1 VRLIRYWMPHPRSIK
16 VLLTGRVRSRAFNV
30 PVQLRFPQAP
40 SLKLSTVMRR
50 RLFAAIS
57 AFVILTLA
65 DTRVADAQTYR
76 VINTRG
82 PVSVSCGAY
91 QRPVVHYVWSGGY
104 RHERVTCVN
113 RGYVRGRPVRHY
125 VYVRRHRP
133 WQTTAAVIGGST
145 AAGAGIG
152 AIAGGRKG
160 AAIGA
165 LVGGGAGTAYEV
177 HKRHQYRHRYRRVVR
192 YYR

>member
-1 VRLIRYWMPHPRSIK
+1 MR
-16 VLLTGRVRSRAFNV
+16 
-30 PVQLRFPQAP
+30 
-40 SLKLSTVMRR
+40 LKL
-50 RLFAAIS
+50 LAAIS
-57 AFVILTLA
+57 AFVIFAGTA
-65 DTRVADAQTYR
+65 VADAQTYR
-76 VINTRG
+76 VITARG

-91 QRPVVHYVWSGGY
+91 QRAVVHYVWSGGY
-104 RHERVTCVN
+104 RRERVTCVN
-113 RGYVRGRPVRHY
+113 TGYVRGRPARHY

-133 WQTTAAVIGGST
+133 WQTTVAVIGGST

-160 AAIGA
+160 AAVGA